1 MIETDQPEHG
11 GPEKSPEQKAREKA
25 LRRARQLLAQAE
37 SFAGMK
43 EHDKRLDAVPP
54 EERAREC
61 TEQAMRILADH
72 GLSEAMLADRK
83 HDSRDVI
90 VHEIELEAPQAAE
103 KAALLGAIGR
113 CYDARTVSVWKD
125 SRLGRFDKKTGNYK
139 VNFRYGKG
147 GTARVYG
154 FRGDIEQIEM
164 LYTSLLLQAVSG
176 MLNATVPEGTRP
188 AEFRSAFL
196 YGFRD
201 GVYERLWRIRL
212 AAKRKVDN
220 ELSGNGRGME
230 LVLADRKVLVD
241 RRYEAENK
249 NLQSMTEFR
258 GRVGREDGYQAGL
271 TADLHQTPTVAD
283 DTKTKK
289 VGASRKALPT
299 GSAAGGNE
307 R

>member
-1 MIETDQPEHG
+1 MADNIETDTEPEG
-11 GPEKSPEQKAREKA
+11 DPQKSPEQKARERA
-25 LRRARQLLAQAE
+25 LRRARHLLAMAE

-43 EHDKRLDAVPP
+43 QHDKRLDHETP
-54 EERAREC
+54 EARAREC

-72 GLSEAMLADRK
+72 GLNEAMLADGK
-83 HDSRDVI
+83 LDSRDVI

-103 KAALLGAIGR
+103 KSALLGAIGR

-125 SRLGRFDKKTGNYK
+125 SRLGKWDKKNNRYK
-139 VNFRYGKG
+139 IHFRYGAG

-164 LYTSLLLQAVSG
+164 LYTSLLLQAITG
-176 MLNATVPEGTRP
+176 MLNTPVPEGTRP
-188 AEFRSAFL
+188 ADFRSAFL

-220 ELSGNGRGME
+220 ELAGNGRGME
-230 LVLADRKVLVD
+230 LVLADRKVLID
-241 RRYEAENK
+241 RRYEAENQ

-271 TADLHQTPTVAD
+271 TADLHQTPTVTD
-283 DTKTKK
+283 DSKTKK
-289 VGASRKALPT
+289 VGAGRKALPR
-299 GSAAGGNE
+299 GAAG
-307 R
+307 